1 MWQILIGRQLNGFVL
16 YSASPMSCKY
26 AMPVI
31 MLGVSLILVGLGR
44 EHMSMDAFTFN
55 LPSPNRRAC
64 SSEDPPLLE
73 LFRTYPSMQTT
84 HLGSIHT
91 H

>member
-1 MWQILIGRQLNGFVL
+1 MWQILIGSQLNGFVDR
-16 YSASPMSCKY
+16 SASPLSCKY

-31 MLGVSLILVGLGR
+31 MLGVSLILIGFGSELI
-44 EHMSMDAFTFN
+44 SMDVFTFN

-64 SSEDPPLLE
+64 NSEDSPLLK
-73 LFRTYPSMQTT
+73 LSRTYPSMAIT

-91 H
+91 Q